1 MSCLKPAA
9 TMRSFCR
16 AAATSVLNTRLLRPI
31 AVMPASISCSV
42 VSSVLPSMVIDRPPS
57 IARLTAFG
65 IRGSARTVRPDSVL
79 STASLRLGTHWA
91 WTGRLDVMASP
102 SITLND
108 GNAIPQVGLGVFQTP
123 PEETERAVTTALEA
137 GYRHVDTAAAYRNES
152 GVGRAIKNAA
162 ASGLPREDVYITT
175 KLWNADQGY
184 DSTLRAFDASMDRL
198 GIDYLD
204 LYLIHW
210 PLPERNTFVE
220 TFKAFANLRDQGRI
234 RSIGVSNF
242 EPEHLRILVDATG
255 IVPAVNQVELHPMLQ
270 QQELRE
276 VHATLGVAT
285 EAWAPLGQGALLDNP
300 TVTSVAEHY
309 GKTPAQ
315 VLIRWHIQ
323 LGNIVI
329 PKSVTP
335 ERIVSNFDVFD
346 LELSEQ
352 DMASISSLGDGTR
365 LGPDP
370 RTFDFTG

>member
-1 MSCLKPAA
+1 M
-9 TMRSFCR
+9 
-16 AAATSVLNTRLLRPI
+16 
-31 AVMPASISCSV
+31 
-42 VSSVLPSMVIDRPPS
+42 
-57 IARLTAFG
+57 
-65 IRGSARTVRPDSVL
+65 
-79 STASLRLGTHWA
+79 
-91 WTGRLDVMASP
+91 
-102 SITLND
+102 ITLND
-108 GNAIPQVGLGVFQTP
+108 GNSIPQVGLGVFQTP
-123 PEETERAVTTALEA
+123 PDDTERAVSTAFEA
-137 GYRHVDTAAAYRNES
+137 GYRHVDTAAAYRNER
-152 GVGRAIKNAA
+152 GVGQALAN
-162 ASGLPREDVYITT
+162 SGLAREDVYITT

-184 DSTLRAFDASMDRL
+184 DSTLKAFDRSMDKL
-198 GIDYLD
+198 KISYLD

-210 PLPERNTFVE
+210 PLPSRNTFVD
-220 TFKAFANLRDQGRI
+220 TFKAFSKLRDEGRV

-255 IVPAVNQVELHPMLQ
+255 IVPAVNQVELHPLFA
-270 QQELRE
+270 QEALRE
-276 VHATLGVAT
+276 AHAQMGIAT

-300 TVTSVAEHY
+300 VVTEVATRH

-352 DMASISSLGDGTR
+352 DMASISSLSDGTR

-370 RTFDFTG
+370 RTFDFIG